1 LTADDFEAYVAA
13 LGFPVER
20 ATDSNNIE
28 YTVVRDLEITKG
40 GLRGKRCD
48 VALQRVTTIPYV
60 VPTAIHTHPVLVVMH
75 MQDPL
80 KTQPS
85 ALGQDWQYWSRRF
98 AEQTPTSQRVWAHI
112 LTILNDD
119 RWTPV

>member
-1 LTADDFEAYVAA
+1 MAA
-13 LGFPVER
+13 LGFKVGR
-20 ATDSNNIE
+20 ATDANNVD
-28 YTVVRDLEITKG
+28 YTVAHDLELTKG

-60 VPTAIHTHPVLVVMH
+60 VPAAIHTRPALVVMH

-85 ALGQDWQYWSRRF
+85 ALGPDWQYWSRRF
-98 AEQTPTSQRVWAHI
+98 PDPTPTPQRIWGHI
-112 LTILNDD
+112 VTILNDD
-119 RWTPV
+119 RWTPA